1 MSTSTVTPPA
11 GQPEEQDADP
21 RRWVALAVVLTAA
34 FMQLVDISIVNVA
47 IPSIQRD
54 LDATYSQIQW
64 VLAGYQL
71 AFAVTLITGG
81 RLGDIFGRKRLFMLG
96 MAGFTLA
103 SALCGLAQN
112 PGMLIGSRILQGLM
126 GAIMFP
132 QTLSVIQ
139 VTFPPRQRGTAFG
152 LFGATIGLATITG
165 PLVGGLLI
173 NGDLLGLEWRP
184 IFLVNVPI
192 GIVALAVAGRYL
204 HESRAPDALRT
215 DLIGVAIVSAG
226 LLLFVFPLVQGRDL
240 DWPPWTFISMAAAV
254 PVLAGFVAWER
265 RKKAADGSPLVEL
278 DLFRQRAFVAGLL
291 VAGIFF
297 MGIPAFFLT
306 FTLWLQIG
314 LGFSA
319 LHAGLTGIPF
329 AVGSAIA
336 SGASVRLAPRLGR
349 RILSLGALLISLGM
363 LGIIVTVDR
372 YGGAIHSWQL
382 IPALAVCGL
391 GLGCVIAPLVNVVLA
406 GIRGQDAGS
415 ASGVLT
421 TVQQLGGAVGVAV
434 IGVIFF
440 GLLGSHARAVGDE
453 LAPKLRGDLQTAG
466 VSAPVSRQV
475 VTGFEACFEDR
486 SSAKDPSAVP
496 ASCRQAQAQA
506 RDGGQR
512 QIGQVVGAAADA
524 ARRRNFSDV
533 LERTLVFEVVVFL
546 SCFLLIFLLP
556 QARGRAAARPAGA
569 GAAA

>member
-1 MSTSTVTPPA
+1 VTPP
-11 GQPEEQDADP
+11 GEQEADP
-21 RRWVALAVVLTAA
+21 RRWIALAVVLIAA

-54 LDATYSQIQW
+54 LDASYAQIQW

-112 PGMLIGSRILQGLM
+112 PGMLIGSRVLQGLM

-139 VTFPPRQRGTAFG
+139 VTFPPRERGTAFG

-173 NGDLLGLEWRP
+173 NGDLFGLEWRP

-192 GIVALAVAGRYL
+192 GVVALAAAARLL
-204 HESRAPDALRT
+204 HESRAPYTIRT
-215 DLIGVAIVSAG
+215 DLVGVGIVSAG
-226 LLLFVFPLVQGRDL
+226 LLLLVYPLVEGRDL
-240 DWPPWTFISMAAAV
+240 DWPPWTFACMAAAV
-254 PVLAGFVAWER
+254 PVLALFALWER
-265 RKKAADGSPLVEL
+265 RKKAADGSPLVDL

-291 VAGIFF
+291 LAGIFF

-314 LGFSA
+314 LGFTA

-329 AVGSAIA
+329 AVGSALA
-336 SGASVRLAPRLGR
+336 SGASTRLAPRLGR
-349 RILSLGALLISLGM
+349 RILSLGTLLITLGM
-363 LGIIVTVDR
+363 AAIIATVDR
-372 YGGAIHSWQL
+372 YGGSIHSWQL
-382 IPALAVCGL
+382 IPALALCGL
-391 GLGCVIAPLVNVVLA
+391 GLGSVIAPLVNVVLA

-421 TVQQLGGAVGVAV
+421 TVQQLGGAIGVAL

-440 GLLGSHARAVGDE
+440 GLLASHATTVANEV
-453 LAPKLRGDLQTAG
+453 APRLQGDLERAG
-466 VSAPVSRQV
+466 VPATVGRQV
-475 VTGFEACFEDR
+475 VAGFETCFEDR
-486 SSAKDPSAVP
+486 ASAKDPSAVP
-496 ASCRQAQAQA
+496 ASCQRAQAQS
-506 RDGGQR
+506 GGQP
-512 QIGQVVGAAADA
+512 QVGQVVAAAADS
-524 ARRRNFSDV
+524 ARRRDFSDV
-533 LERTLVFEVVVFL
+533 LERTLLFEVAVFL
-546 SCFLLIFLLP
+546 ACFLLVFLLP
-556 QARGRAAARPAGA
+556 SERGRAREQTAEV
-569 GAAA
+569 AAAV